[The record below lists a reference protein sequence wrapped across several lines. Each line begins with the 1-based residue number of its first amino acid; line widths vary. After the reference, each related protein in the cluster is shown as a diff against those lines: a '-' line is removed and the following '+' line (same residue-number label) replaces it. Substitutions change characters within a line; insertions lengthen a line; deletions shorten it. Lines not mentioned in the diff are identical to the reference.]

1 MNYLLDTDQDDML
14 DGLGRL
20 LTKESGPER
29 AMALGIGTYDTAL
42 HELLVETGFLHVGRG
57 PETGAL
63 EAALVVE
70 AVAASGGGVAAAA
83 AALGAPALLD
93 DDPVGPI
100 ALADRAGS
108 SLVRFGSV
116 ASTLLALDGE
126 RAIVVDLEPGEIEPV
141 RSTFG
146 VPVGRVPGALWA
158 RGRDLGPGAGEVMR
172 SWWRTAIAVE
182 QVGLLS
188 AALLITVEHVNTRVQ
203 FGHPIAGFQAVR
215 HRLAECAVLLE
226 GARWLARETAALGAP
241 AEAAATACTQ
251 ATVAAKQV
259 AAETHQLSGAIG
271 FTKEYP
277 LHVFTT
283 RAQGL
288 TLELGGLEAHARALT
303 ALRWRGGT
311 SAA

>member
-1 MNYLLDTDQDDML
+1 VNYLLDTDQDDLL

-20 LTKESGPER
+20 LANESGAER
-29 AMALGIGTYDTAL
+29 SMAMGLDVYDAPL
-42 HELLVETGFLHVGRG
+42 HDLLVETGFLHVGRG
-57 PETGAL
+57 PDTGAL

-70 AVAASGGGVAAAA
+70 AVAQSGAVVAAAA
-83 AALGAPALLD
+83 AALVAPALLD
-93 DDPVGPI
+93 DDPVGPV

-108 SLVRFGSV
+108 ALVRFGSA
-116 ASTLLALDGE
+116 ASTVVALDGDV
-126 RAIVVDLEPGEIEPV
+126 ALVLAPEPGEIPPV

-146 VPVGRVPGALWA
+146 VPVGRMPGGLWE
-158 RGRDLGPGAGEVMR
+158 RGRELGPGSGDVLR
-172 SWWRTAIAVE
+172 RWWRTAIAVE

-188 AALLITVEHVNTRVQ
+188 AAMRITIEHVNTRVQ

-226 GARWLARETAALGAP
+226 GARWLAREAAANGAP
-241 AEAAATACTQ
+241 AEAAATACTH

-288 TLELGGLEAHARALT
+288 ALELGGLEAHARAVT
-303 ALRWRGGT
+303 SLRWRERERV
-311 SAA
+311 A

>member
-1 MNYLLDTDQDDML
+1 VNYLLDTDQDELL

-20 LTKESGPER
+20 LANESGAER
-29 AMALGIGTYDTAL
+29 AMALGLGTYDAAL
-42 HELLVETGFLHVGRG
+42 HELLAETGFLHVGRG
-57 PETGAL
+57 PGTGPL

-83 AALGAPALLD
+83 AALVAPALLD

-158 RGRDLGPGAGEVMR
+158 RARDLGPGAGEVMR

-188 AALLITVEHVNTRVQ
+188 AALHITVEHVNTRVQ

-251 ATVAAKQV
+251 AIAAAKQV

-303 ALRWRGGT
+303 ALRWRGDT
-311 SAA
+311 SAP

>member
-1 MNYLLDTDQDDML
+1 VNYLLDSVQEELL

-20 LTKESGPER
+20 LANESGTAR
-29 AMALGIGTYDTAL
+29 AMTLGLDTYDTAL
-42 HELLVETGFLHVGRG
+42 HGLLVDTGFLHLGRG
-57 PETGAL
+57 PETGSL

-70 AVAASGGGVAAAA
+70 AVAASGGGVAAAS
-83 AALGAPALLD
+83 AALVAPALLD
-93 DDPVGPI
+93 DDPPGPI

-108 SLVRFGSV
+108 SLVRFASV
-116 ASTLLALDGE
+116 ASTVLALDGD
-126 RAIVVDLEPGEIEPV
+126 RALVVEVEPAEIEAV

-146 VPVGRVPGALWA
+146 VPVGRVPTQLWD
-158 RGRDLGPGAGEVMR
+158 RGRDLGPGSGDVLR
-172 SWWRTAIAVE
+172 RWWRTAIAVE

-188 AALLITVEHVNTRVQ
+188 EALRITVEHVNTREQ
-203 FGHPIAGFQAVR
+203 FGHPIAAFQAVR
-215 HRLAECAVLLE
+215 HRLAECAVLIE

-241 AEAAATACTQ
+241 AEAAATACTH

-288 TLELGGLEAHARALT
+288 TLELGGLEAHARAVT
-303 ALRWRGGT
+303 DLRWR
-311 SAA
+311 SPAP